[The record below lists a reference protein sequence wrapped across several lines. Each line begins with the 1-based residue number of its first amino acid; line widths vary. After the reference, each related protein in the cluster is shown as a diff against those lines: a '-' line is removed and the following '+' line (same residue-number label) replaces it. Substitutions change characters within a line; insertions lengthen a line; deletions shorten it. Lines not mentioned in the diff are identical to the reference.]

1 MSKYKLTLHSNIDRI
16 FLLKNYIIRQ
26 RYLFMNLVFYNNLK
40 LYQKI
45 TAVIFTMVL
54 LTALSMY
61 FSSNYIFKQNF
72 ELSVKKRVSET
83 LDVTHSIIEDY
94 HNRARSA
101 LGIITLTPEFVN
113 AVTVSKLTYIKE
125 YLQIIQSN
133 LLLSI
138 IEVYSKD
145 AELLTRIEA
154 QNIQNEKYYTSPR
167 SVLLQEAFTKLKKSC
182 DMEFHNGALQ
192 IKAVMPVVS
201 PSTFESAGAVVITY
215 PINHYFADLLRCIT
229 NTDVLIFNPEGMPAA
244 TAVSNM
250 QGQREFTD
258 FEFEAEGFKNKY
270 RSLPDFIFDSKTKKL
285 KEKYCVA
292 RFNNKSYALGFSTLH
307 KSDHS
312 VSGIIACAI
321 PLEKLYEVQNK
332 TANFLKLFLLI
343 IVFLTLI
350 ISYRFN
356 RGLTGPL
363 SILTQKAQIVKSG
376 QIDDFN
382 IPVTSHDEIG
392 ILTDTFNQMTF
403 SLKIMMNEL
412 TKTNKL
418 LEQRLFEIKV
428 LYDISQSINFIS
440 DTQELLSKIIQKTIE
455 AVDAH
460 HASIMLLNDTTDELE
475 VKIIQGIAPHKF
487 NDRKIDFENPS
498 ITGALA
504 GARIRSDI
512 GIAGAVFRSAQPLI
526 INDTQKDERFHKMP
540 ESNYHIENMIC
551 VPLISNNKPYGVIN
565 VVNKNGGLNF
575 SENDLHVIT
584 SIANQ
589 ISLILEKVK
598 LYEQSITDGMTKLF
612 IHRYFQ
618 ARLDEEIIRARRY
631 QSTLSLIMLDVD
643 HFKRFNDTYGH
654 QMGDVVLIGV
664 AGVVQN
670 LIRNNIDIPARYG
683 GEEFAVILPETDTE
697 GAYRIAERIRLEI
710 SKKEFEHN
718 DKKVNV
724 TASIGIASYPLHASA
739 KLDLISRAD
748 LALYKSKENGRN
760 KVSIYEP

>member
-1 MSKYKLTLHSNIDRI
+1 MNFSLYK
-16 FLLKNYIIRQ
+16 
-26 RYLFMNLVFYNNLK
+26 NLK

-45 TAVIFTMVL
+45 TVVIFAIVL
-54 LTALSMY
+54 LTALSLY

-72 ELSVKKRVSET
+72 ELSIKKRLSET
-83 LDVTHSIIEDY
+83 LGVTHSMIEDY

-113 AVTVSKLTYIKE
+113 AVSSANVGYINE
-125 YLQIIQSN
+125 FLQVIQSN

-138 IEVYSKD
+138 IEVYSKTG
-145 AELLTRIEA
+145 ELLTRIEA
-154 QNIQNEKYYTSPR
+154 KNLQNEKYHTHPQS
-167 SVLLQEAFTKLKKSC
+167 SILKDAFTKLKKSC
-182 DMEFHNGALQ
+182 DIEFHNGALQ

-201 PSTFESAGAVVITY
+201 QSTFESNGAVVITY

-229 NTDVLIFNPEGMPAA
+229 NTDVMIFNPKGELAA
-244 TAVSNM
+244 SAVLNLE
-250 QGQREFTD
+250 GQREFNK
-258 FEFEAEGFKNKY
+258 FEFENDGFVKQHHT
-270 RSLPDFIFDSKTKKL
+270 LPDFIFDQRTMKL
-285 KEKYCVA
+285 NEKYCVA
-292 RFNNKSYALGFSTLH
+292 RFNNQSYALGFSALY

-312 VSGIIACAI
+312 IAGIIACAL
-321 PLEKLYEVQNK
+321 PLEKLYEVQNQ
-332 TANFLKLFLLI
+332 TADFLKLFLLI
-343 IVFLTLI
+343 VVFITLI
-350 ISYRFN
+350 ISYRLN
-356 RGLTGPL
+356 RLITAPL

-403 SLKIMMNEL
+403 SLKMTMSEL
-412 TKTNKL
+412 TKTNLL
-418 LEQRLFEIKV
+418 LEQRLYEIKV

-455 AVDAH
+455 AVGAH
-460 HASIMLLNDTTDELE
+460 HASIMLLNDATDELE
-475 VKIIQGIAPHKF
+475 VKVIQGIAPHKMGE
-487 NDRKIDFENPS
+487 RKIDFENPS
-498 ITGALA
+498 ITGTLA
-504 GARIRSDI
+504 GAKIKSNT
-512 GIAGAVFRSAQPLI
+512 GIAGAVFNSARPLI
-526 INDTQKDERFHKMP
+526 INDTENDTRFHKMP
-540 ESNYHIENMIC
+540 ETNYNIDNMIC

-565 VVNKNGGLNF
+565 VVNKNGGLKF
-575 SENDLHVIT
+575 GENDLHVIT

-643 HFKRFNDTYGH
+643 HFKKFNDTYGH

-664 AGVVQN
+664 AGVVHD
-670 LIRNNIDIPARYG
+670 LIRKNIDIPARYG
-683 GEEFAVILPETDTE
+683 GEEFAVILPETDIE
-697 GAYRIAERIRLEI
+697 GAYRLAERIRLEI

-718 DKKVNV
+718 GKVVNV
-724 TASIGIASYPLHASA
+724 TASLGIASYPLHATA
-739 KLDLISRAD
+739 KLDLIARAD

-760 KVSIYEP
+760 KVSIYEDQ

>member
-1 MSKYKLTLHSNIDRI
+1 MAAGGV
-16 FLLKNYIIRQ
+16 F
-26 RYLFMNLVFYNNLK
+26 FMNFALNNLK

-54 LTALSMY
+54 LTAFSMY
-61 FSSNYIFKQNF
+61 LSSNYIFKQNF
-72 ELSVKKRVSET
+72 ELSIKKRVSET

-113 AVTVSKLTYIKE
+113 AVTTANLAYVKE

-138 IEVYSKD
+138 IEVYSKNG
-145 AELLTRIEA
+145 ELLTRIEA
-154 QNIQNEKYYTSPR
+154 QNVQNEKYHTSPQ
-167 SVLLQEAFTKLKKSC
+167 SFLLRDAFTKLKKSC
-182 DMEFHNGALQ
+182 DLEFCNGALQ

-201 PSTFESAGAVVITY
+201 PSTFESEGAVVITY

-229 NTDVLIFNPEGMPAA
+229 NTDVLIFNPQGAP
-244 TAVSNM
+244 TASAVLNI
-250 QGQREFTD
+250 QGQREFSN

-270 RSLPDFIFDSKTKKL
+270 HSLPDFIFDAKTKKL
-285 KEKYCVA
+285 KEKYCIA
-292 RFNNKSYALGFSTLH
+292 RFNGKSYALGFSPLH
-307 KSDHS
+307 RSDHG

-321 PLEKLYEVQNK
+321 PLEKLYEVQDK
-332 TANFLKLFLLI
+332 TADFLKVFLLI

-350 ISYRFN
+350 VSYLFN
-356 RGLTGPL
+356 RALTGPL
-363 SILTQKAQIVKSG
+363 TNLTRKAQIVKSG
-376 QIDDFN
+376 RIDDFN
-382 IPVTSHDEIG
+382 LPVTSCDEIG

-418 LEQRLFEIKV
+418 LEQRLYEIKV

-440 DTQELLSKIIQKTIE
+440 DTQQLLSKIIQKTIE
-455 AVDAH
+455 AVNAH
-460 HASIMLLNDTTDELE
+460 HSSIMLLNDTTDELE
-475 VKIIQGIAPHKF
+475 VKIIQGIAPHKLSE
-487 NDRKIDFENPS
+487 RKIDFDNSP
-498 ITGALA
+498 IAGAFA
-504 GARIRSDI
+504 GARIRSDL

-526 INDTQKDERFHKMP
+526 INDTQNDKRFHKIP
-540 ESNYHIENMIC
+540 DSDYNIENMIC

-565 VVNKNGGLNF
+565 VVNKNGGMNF
-575 SENDLHVIT
+575 DENDLHVIT

-589 ISLILEKVK
+589 VSLILEKVK

-664 AGVVQN
+664 AEVVQS

-683 GEEFAVILPETDTE
+683 GEEFAIILPETDIE
-697 GAYRIAERIRLEI
+697 GAYRLADRIRLEI

-718 DKKVNV
+718 RQKVSV